1 MNSNDLI
8 TIKCEMVYLNNLLE
22 HTDTL
27 ICDCTNTLTAIATK
41 GNALCGDDLTPTV
54 NYLDIYREY
63 LAEIIFTTISR
74 IEKEIDTIIQNNEVG
89 THEL

>member
-27 ICDCTNTLTAIATK
+27 ICDCTNTLTELEK
-41 GNALCGDDLTPTV
+41 RGNDLHGDDLTITL
-54 NYLDIYREY
+54 NHLDIYGVY
-63 LAEIIFTTISR
+63 LSEIIFTTISR
-74 IEKEIDTIIQNNEVG
+74 IEKEIDAIIQSNEVG

>member
-22 HTDTL
+22 HTDSL
-27 ICDCTNTLTAIATK
+27 ICDCTNTLTGLEKK
-41 GNALCGDDLTPTV
+41 GNALCGDELTPTV
-54 NYLDIYREY
+54 NHLDIYREY

-74 IEKEIDTIIQNNEVG
+74 IEKEIDTLIQSNEVDA
-89 THEL
+89 HEL

>member
-27 ICDCTNTLTAIATK
+27 ICDCTNTLTGLEKK
-41 GNALCGDDLTPTV
+41 GNALCGDELTPTV
-54 NYLDIYREY
+54 NHLDIYREY

-74 IEKEIDTIIQNNEVG
+74 IEKEIDTLIQSNEVD
-89 THEL
+89 TNEL

>member
-27 ICDCTNTLTAIATK
+27 ICDCTNTLTGLEKK
-41 GNALCGDDLTPTV
+41 GNALCGDELTPTV
-54 NYLDIYREY
+54 NHLDIYREY

-74 IEKEIDTIIQNNEVG
+74 IEKEIDTLIQSNEVDAN
-89 THEL
+89 EL